1 MRTRTLARE
10 AALQYLYEVDV
21 VGLEEA
27 EAVDAFLERQLGRAE
42 AREYAGQLILGALD
56 RLADIDETLARCSE
70 NWALDRMAIV
80 DRNVLRLGAYELLYG
95 KDVPHKV
102 AINEAINLS
111 RRFSTEES
119 CAFVNGILDRI
130 REIAPR
136 GTADAEPR
144 EPSDA

>member
-21 VGLEEA
+21 VGLDEA
-27 EAVDAFLERQLGRAE
+27 EPIEAFLERQLGRAE
-42 AREYAGQLILGALD
+42 AREYAGMLIMGALD
-56 RLADIDETLARCSE
+56 SLADIDKTLERCSE
-70 NWALDRMAIV
+70 NWALNRMAIV
-80 DRNVLRLGAYELLYG
+80 DRNVLRLGAYELLHS

-130 REIAPR
+130 REMAPD
-136 GTADAEPR
+136 GPPDGESEEPR
-144 EPSDA
+144 DA